1 MLKVLSNVV
10 LDALTGNTG
19 SESHSEEIKT
29 KKKKKKKKKLE
40 SEIEAVNVSLCFTCS
55 IENLV
60 YKIDFFLRLFNVK
73 NSVFLEFAS
82 TDLYELI

>member
-40 SEIEAVNVSLCFTCS
+40 SEIEAVNVSLGLSLYKLLFFTPLQCKK
-55 IENLV
+55 LG
-60 YKIDFFLRLFNVK
+60 FLRVCFN
-73 NSVFLEFAS
+73 
-82 TDLYELI
+82 

>member
-1 MLKVLSNVV
+1 MLKVLSNFV

-29 KKKKKKKKKLE
+29 KKKKKKKKLE

-55 IENLV
+55 IKNFV
-60 YKIDFFLRLFNVK
+60 YKN
-73 NSVFLEFAS
+73 
-82 TDLYELI
+82 

>member
-40 SEIEAVNVSLCFTCS
+40 SEIEAVNVSLGLS
-55 IENLV
+55 L
-60 YKIDFFLRLFNVK
+60 YKLLFFYAPSMQKIGL
-73 NSVFLEFAS
+73 S
-82 TDLYELI
+82 